1 MYGFKWFQKVFR
13 LPEIRVQQYL
23 AICLLISS
31 FVVSAQTL
39 PEKTTENAP
48 MQVAVQAYQK
58 GDFQAAF
65 RVLENLAKQG
75 NSEAQYNLAVL
86 YQDGLGVAKSDDQA
100 FYWYEKAAWQGLA
113 EAQFMT
119 GLLYSEGEGVKQD
132 YEQAFYWYQ
141 RAAEQ
146 NHAEAQNNL
155 AARYATGTG
164 VVKNIDLAKYWYQR
178 AAKQGNANAAYTLQQ
193 LEQIKTQ

>member
-1 MYGFKWFQKVFR
+1 M
-13 LPEIRVQQYL
+13 
-23 AICLLISS
+23 
-31 FVVSAQTL
+31 
-39 PEKTTENAP
+39 
-48 MQVAVQAYQK
+48 
-58 GDFQAAF
+58 
-65 RVLENLAKQG
+65 
-75 NSEAQYNLAVL
+75 
-86 YQDGLGVAKSDDQA
+86 
-100 FYWYEKAAWQGLA
+100 
-113 EAQFMT
+113 
-119 GLLYSEGEGVKQD
+119 KQD